1 MTAPLA
7 SAEIAVDRR
16 AWAWRPGGVVKLTWP
31 EYGADELVMR
41 IMGVSSG
48 RPGDSA
54 ITLNLVEDI
63 FSFAQMDPIEAEE
76 ILAEPFGSAA
86 ETPDPVEFITAP
98 NYLVKQQGADD
109 PGADE
114 AYVSI
119 LARTDVFDTES
130 VALSVYGADEGGT
143 NTWLDG
149 GTIDHA
155 AAAVL
160 SDDWSAEAVTVTGS
174 DLVPAFE
181 TYSAGVGPTIPG
193 FGLIGPEGLPE
204 DEQEIVLFTAYDEG
218 EWTVTRGLLDT
229 VPRAWS
235 AGTPIRFFS
244 GDSTLFDAEARP
256 VGVEV
261 DYRLRTRTSLGLLAI
276 ADAALPSYTPTDRVR
291 GARAPG
297 EREGRGNRLR
307 AGGRDRRRG
316 HHRHMVEP
324 QPGDRGNRPAR
335 MGRGHGHPR
344 GRADDHADAAR

>member
-1 MTAPLA
+1 
-7 SAEIAVDRR
+7 
-16 AWAWRPGGVVKLTWP
+16 
-31 EYGADELVMR
+31 
-41 IMGVSSG
+41 
-48 RPGDSA
+48 
-54 ITLNLVEDI
+54 
-63 FSFAQMDPIEAEE
+63 MDPIEAEE
-76 ILAEPFGSAA
+76 ILAEPFGSAP

-98 NYLVKQQGADD
+98 NYLIRQQGADE

-130 VALSVYGADEGGT
+130 VALSVYGADEAGT

-160 SDDWSAEAVTVTGS
+160 GDDWSAESVTVTGS
-174 DLVPAFE
+174 ELVPAFE
-181 TYSAGVGPTIPG
+181 TYSAGVGPTVTG

-204 DEQEIVLFTAYDEG
+204 DAQEIVLFTAYDAG

-261 DYRLRTRTSLGLLAI
+261 DYRLRTRTSLGLLAV
-276 ADAALPSYTPTDRVR
+276 ANAALPSYTPTDRHAAP
-291 GARAPG
+291 ARPANAKVAG
-297 EREGRGNRLR
+297 TGLR

-324 QPGDRGNRPAR
+324 QPADRGNRPAR
-335 MGRGHGHPR
+335 MGRGHGHAR
-344 GRADDHADAAR
+344 GRADDHADASR